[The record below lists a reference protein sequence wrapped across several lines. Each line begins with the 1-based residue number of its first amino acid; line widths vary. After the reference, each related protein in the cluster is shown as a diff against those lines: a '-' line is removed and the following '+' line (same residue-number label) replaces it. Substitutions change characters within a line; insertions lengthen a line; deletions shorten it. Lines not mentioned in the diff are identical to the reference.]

1 MLLAKDV
8 MSTDVITVKK
18 DLSLRDLSNKFIEH
32 QVNGFPVVND
42 EGKLIG
48 MVTENDLIEQNKNLH
63 IPTVIA
69 LFDGVFYLESE
80 KKFEKEVQKLSA
92 TTVNDI
98 FNSKVITTTS
108 DASLSQVATLMAE
121 NNVHTIPVVESD
133 NLLGV
138 IGKVD
143 IIRGMAQE

>member
-1 MLLAKDV
+1 MLTAKDV
-8 MSTDVITVKK
+8 MSKNVITVKK
-18 DLSLRDLSNKFIEH
+18 SLSLRDLSNKFIEH
-32 QVNGFPVVND
+32 KVNGFPVVD
-42 EGKLIG
+42 EDGKLIG

-98 FNSKVITTTS
+98 YNPKVITTTS

-121 NNVHTIPVVESD
+121 NNTHTIPVIESG
-133 NLLGV
+133 NLIGV
-138 IGKVD
+138 IGKLD
-143 IIRGMAQE
+143 IIRGKAQE